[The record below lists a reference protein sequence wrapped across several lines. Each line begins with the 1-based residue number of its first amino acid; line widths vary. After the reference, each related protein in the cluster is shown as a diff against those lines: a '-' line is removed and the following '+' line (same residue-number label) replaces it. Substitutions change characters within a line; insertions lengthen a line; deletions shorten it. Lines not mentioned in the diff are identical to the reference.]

1 MLNNIKT
8 VATQKQKELDSLTE
22 DVHDIVEQRMN
33 MLNNVNYYTNIKHFY
48 REYIFVFI
56 VIFLACIVFANS
68 WSTVTFVMIIVA
80 LVYTIICIINYI
92 VAKVNV
98 TKNIPEIIKEH
109 FDINQRTP
117 IYIDKYNCVCQ
128 APSADNPFMNVLVS
142 DWDDNPY
149 RPKAC
154 NPTDPVIEQ
163 RINEFFYSNPAFIN
177 PHDIYQTHN
186 DQHQWY
192 TQPATTIPYDREG
205 WMNDAY
211 RNMTSCK
218 SDQYACANHLWD
230 LRRP

>member
-8 VATQKQKELDSLTE
+8 VAARKQKELDSLTE

-56 VIFLACIVFANS
+56 VIFLACLVFANS
-68 WSTVTFVMIIVA
+68 WSTVTFVMIIVV

-163 RINEFFYSNPAFIN
+163 RINDFFYSNPAFIN

>member
-56 VIFLACIVFANS
+56 VIFLACLVFANS
-68 WSTVTFVMIIVA
+68 WSTVTFVMIIVV

-163 RINEFFYSNPAFIN
+163 RINDFFYSNPAFIN

>member
-1 MLNNIKT
+1 MLNNNKT
-8 VATQKQKELDSLTE
+8 VATQKQKELKTLSN
-22 DVHDIVEQRMN
+22 DVRPIVEQRMN
-33 MLNNVNYYTNIKHFY
+33 MLNNINYYTNISQFY
-48 REYIFVFI
+48 REYIFVTV
-56 VIFLACIVFANS
+56 VIFLTCLVFANK

-80 LVYTIICIINYI
+80 MVYIIIWIINYI
-92 VAKVNV
+92 VAKVNT
-98 TKNIPEIIKEH
+98 TKHIPEIIKEH
-109 FDINQRTP
+109 FDINQNTP
-117 IYIDKYNCVCQ
+117 IYIDQYDCVCQ
-128 APSADNPFMNVLVS
+128 APSIDNPFMNVLVS
-142 DWDDNPY
+142 DWDDNPF

-154 NPTDPVIEQ
+154 NPTDPAIEK
-163 RINEFFYSNPAFIN
+163 RINDFFYSNPAFIN

-218 SDQYACANHLWD
+218 SDQYACANNLWD

>member
-56 VIFLACIVFANS
+56 VIFLACLVFANS

-154 NPTDPVIEQ
+154 NPTDPVIEK
-163 RINEFFYSNPAFIN
+163 RINDFFYSNPAFIN

>member
-22 DVHDIVEQRMN
+22 QVHDIAEQRMN

-163 RINEFFYSNPAFIN
+163 RINDFFYSNPAFIN

>member
-1 MLNNIKT
+1 MLNNNKT
-8 VATQKQKELDSLTE
+8 VATQKQKELKTLSN
-22 DVHDIVEQRMN
+22 DVRPIVEQRMN
-33 MLNNVNYYTNIKHFY
+33 MLNNINYYTNIRQFY
-48 REYIFVFI
+48 REYIFVTV
-56 VIFLACIVFANS
+56 VIFLVCLVFANK

-80 LVYTIICIINYI
+80 MVYIIIWIINYI
-92 VAKVNV
+92 VAKVNT
-98 TKNIPEIIKEH
+98 TKHIPEIIKEH
-109 FDINQRTP
+109 FDINQNTP
-117 IYIDKYNCVCQ
+117 IYIDQYDCVCQ
-128 APSADNPFMNVLVS
+128 APSIDNPFMNVLVS
-142 DWDDNPY
+142 DWDDNPF

-154 NPTDPVIEQ
+154 NPTDPAIEK
-163 RINEFFYSNPAFIN
+163 RINDFFYSNPAFIN

-218 SDQYACANHLWD
+218 SDQYACANNLWD

>member
-22 DVHDIVEQRMN
+22 DVHDIAEQRMN

-68 WSTVTFVMIIVA
+68 WSTVTFVMIIVV

>member
-1 MLNNIKT
+1 MLNNTKT
-8 VATQKQKELDSLTE
+8 VTEQKQKELDALTE
-22 DVHDIVEQRMN
+22 QVHDVAEERMN
-33 MLNNVNYYTNIKHFY
+33 MLNNVNYYTNIKYFY

-56 VIFLACIVFANS
+56 VIFLACLVFANE
-68 WSTVTFVMIIVA
+68 WSTVTFVMLIVA
-80 LVYTIICIINYI
+80 VVYIIIWIINYI

-109 FDINQRTP
+109 FDINQHTP
-117 IYIDKYNCVCQ
+117 IYIDQYNCVCQ
-128 APSADNPFMNVLVS
+128 APSTDNPFMNVLVS
-142 DWDDNPY
+142 DWDDNPF

-154 NPTDPVIEQ
+154 NPSDPAIEQ
-163 RINEFFYSNPAFIN
+163 RINDIFYSNPAFIN

>member
-1 MLNNIKT
+1 MLNNNKT
-8 VATQKQKELDSLTE
+8 VATQKQKELKSLSN
-22 DVHDIVEQRMN
+22 DVRPIVEQRMN
-33 MLNNVNYYTNIKHFY
+33 MLNNINYYTNIRQFY
-48 REYIFVFI
+48 REYIFVTV
-56 VIFLACIVFANS
+56 VIFLACLVFANK

-80 LVYTIICIINYI
+80 MVYIIIWIINYI
-92 VAKVNV
+92 VAKVNT
-98 TKNIPEIIKEH
+98 TKHIPEIIKEH
-109 FDINQRTP
+109 FDINQNTP
-117 IYIDKYNCVCQ
+117 IYIDQYDCVCQ
-128 APSADNPFMNVLVS
+128 APSIDNPFMNVLVS
-142 DWDDNPY
+142 DWDDNPF

-154 NPTDPVIEQ
+154 NPTDPAIEK
-163 RINEFFYSNPAFIN
+163 RINDFFYSNPAFIN

-218 SDQYACANHLWD
+218 SDQYACANNLWD

>member
-8 VATQKQKELDSLTE
+8 VAARKQKELDSLTE

-56 VIFLACIVFANS
+56 VIFLACLVFANS

-154 NPTDPVIEQ
+154 NPTDPVIEK
-163 RINEFFYSNPAFIN
+163 RINDFFYSNPAFIN

>member
-8 VATQKQKELDSLTE
+8 VAARKQKELDSLTE

-56 VIFLACIVFANS
+56 VIFLACLVFANS
-68 WSTVTFVMIIVA
+68 WSTVTFVMIIVV

-109 FDINQRTP
+109 FDIDQRTP

-163 RINEFFYSNPAFIN
+163 RINDFFYSNPAFIN

>member
-1 MLNNIKT
+1 MLNNSKT
-8 VATQKQKELDSLTE
+8 VAAQKQKELDSLTE

-56 VIFLACIVFANS
+56 VIFLACLVFANS
-68 WSTVTFVMIIVA
+68 WSTVTFVMIIVV

-163 RINEFFYSNPAFIN
+163 RINDFFYSNPAFIN

-192 TQPATTIPYDREG
+192 TQPATTIPCDREG

>member
-1 MLNNIKT
+1 MLNNNKT
-8 VATQKQKELDSLTE
+8 VAAKKQKELKTLSD
-22 DVHDIVEQRMN
+22 DVRPIVEQRMN
-33 MLNNVNYYTNIKHFY
+33 MLNNINYYTNISQFY
-48 REYIFVFI
+48 REYIFVTV

-68 WSTVTFVMIIVA
+68 WNTVTFVMIVVA
-80 LVYTIICIINYI
+80 MVYVIIWIINYI
-92 VAKVNV
+92 VAKVNT
-98 TKNIPEIIKEH
+98 TKHIPEIIKEH
-109 FDINQRTP
+109 FDINQNTP
-117 IYIDKYNCVCQ
+117 IYIDQYDCVCQ

-142 DWDDNPY
+142 DWDDNPF

-154 NPTDPVIEQ
+154 NPMDPAVEK
-163 RINEFFYSNPAFIN
+163 RINDFFYSNPAFIN

-218 SDQYACANHLWD
+218 SDQYACANNLWD

>member
-8 VATQKQKELDSLTE
+8 VATRKQKELDSLTE

-192 TQPATTIPYDREG
+192 TQPTTTIPYDREG

>member
-8 VATQKQKELDSLTE
+8 VAARKQKELDSLTE

-56 VIFLACIVFANS
+56 VIFLVCLVFANS
-68 WSTVTFVMIIVA
+68 WSTVTFVMIIVV

>member
-8 VATQKQKELDSLTE
+8 VAARKQKELDSLTE

-56 VIFLACIVFANS
+56 VIFLACLVFANS
-68 WSTVTFVMIIVA
+68 WSTVTFVMIIVV

-154 NPTDPVIEQ
+154 NPTDPAIEQ

>member
-8 VATQKQKELDSLTE
+8 VAARKQKELDSLTE

-218 SDQYACANHLWD
+218 SNQYACANHLWD

>member
-1 MLNNIKT
+1 
-8 VATQKQKELDSLTE
+8 
-22 DVHDIVEQRMN
+22 
-33 MLNNVNYYTNIKHFY
+33 
-48 REYIFVFI
+48 
-56 VIFLACIVFANS
+56 
-68 WSTVTFVMIIVA
+68 
-80 LVYTIICIINYI
+80 
-92 VAKVNV
+92 
-98 TKNIPEIIKEH
+98 
-109 FDINQRTP
+109 
-117 IYIDKYNCVCQ
+117 
-128 APSADNPFMNVLVS
+128 MNVLVS
-142 DWDDNPY
+142 DWDDNPF

-154 NPTDPVIEQ
+154 NPSDPVIEK
-163 RINEFFYSNPAFIN
+163 RINDIFYSNPAFIN

>member
-8 VATQKQKELDSLTE
+8 VATRKQKELDSLTE

-56 VIFLACIVFANS
+56 VIFLACLVFANS
-68 WSTVTFVMIIVA
+68 WSTVTFVMIIVV

-163 RINEFFYSNPAFIN
+163 RINDFFYSNPAFIN

>member
-8 VATQKQKELDSLTE
+8 VAARKQKELDSLTE

>member
-1 MLNNIKT
+1 MLNNNKT
-8 VATQKQKELDSLTE
+8 VATQKQKELKTLSN
-22 DVHDIVEQRMN
+22 DVRPIVEQRMN
-33 MLNNVNYYTNIKHFY
+33 MLNNINYYTNISQFY
-48 REYIFVFI
+48 REYIFVTV
-56 VIFLACIVFANS
+56 VIFLVCLVFANK

-80 LVYTIICIINYI
+80 MVYIIIWIINYI
-92 VAKVNV
+92 VAKVNT
-98 TKNIPEIIKEH
+98 TKHIPEIIKEH
-109 FDINQRTP
+109 FDINQNTP
-117 IYIDKYNCVCQ
+117 IYIDQYDCVCQ
-128 APSADNPFMNVLVS
+128 APSIDNPFMNVLVS
-142 DWDDNPY
+142 DWDDNPF

-154 NPTDPVIEQ
+154 NPTDPAIEK
-163 RINEFFYSNPAFIN
+163 RINDFFYSNPAFIN

-218 SDQYACANHLWD
+218 SDQYACANNLWD

>member
-8 VATQKQKELDSLTE
+8 VAARKQKELDLLTE

-56 VIFLACIVFANS
+56 VIFLACLVFANS
-68 WSTVTFVMIIVA
+68 WSTVTVVMIIVV

-163 RINEFFYSNPAFIN
+163 RINDFFYSNPAFIN

>member
-8 VATQKQKELDSLTE
+8 VAARKQKELDSLTE

-48 REYIFVFI
+48 REYIFVFV
-56 VIFLACIVFANS
+56 VIFLACLVFANS
-68 WSTVTFVMIIVA
+68 WSTVTFVMIIVV

-163 RINEFFYSNPAFIN
+163 RINDFFYSNPAFIN

-192 TQPATTIPYDREG
+192 TQPASTIPYDREG